1 MSSANA
7 EEAYDYREDPDYW
20 RAPFD
25 FTKPTFDVNTPEGW
39 KRAELNGRYFNA
51 PAARPGAEY
60 EWGLAE
66 INRRYEAKEFP
77 FDDSEVTLL
86 YREKV
91 ANGELPDV
99 YAGTPYDL
107 ALLPF

>member
-1 MSSANA
+1 MSNEIA
-7 EEAYDYREDPDYW
+7 EEAYDYREDPEYW

-25 FTKPTFDVNTPEGW
+25 FTKPISDANTPEGW
-39 KRAELNGRYFNA
+39 MRAELKGRYFNA
-51 PAARPGAEY
+51 PVARPGAEY
-60 EWGLAE
+60 EWGLTE
-66 INRRYEAKEFP
+66 IKRRYEAKEFP
-77 FDDSEVTLL
+77 FRDSEVTSL

>member
-1 MSSANA
+1 M
-7 EEAYDYREDPDYW
+7 
-20 RAPFD
+20 
-25 FTKPTFDVNTPEGW
+25 
-39 KRAELNGRYFNA
+39 RAELNGRYFNA
-51 PAARPGAEY
+51 PAAPPRCRIM

-66 INRRYEAKEFP
+66 IKRRYEAKEFP
-77 FDDSEVTLL
+77 FDFSEVTLL

-107 ALLPF
+107 SLLPF